1 LAEPEKETEPT
12 NQTQTQVSDK
22 PNEAV
27 KAIEQ
32 PTNLDQSEAVQKFR
46 EKYGTPTNPK

>member
-12 NQTQTQVSDK
+12 NQVQTQATES
-22 PNEAV
+22 V

-32 PTNLDQSEAVQKFR
+32 PTNLDQSETVQKFR
-46 EKYGTPTNPK
+46 AKYGTPNSKAPEQ